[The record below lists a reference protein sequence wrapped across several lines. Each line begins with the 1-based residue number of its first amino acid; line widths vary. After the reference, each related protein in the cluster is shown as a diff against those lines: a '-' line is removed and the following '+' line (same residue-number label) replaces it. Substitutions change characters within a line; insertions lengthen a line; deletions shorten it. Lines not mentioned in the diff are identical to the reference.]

1 MPEIVVPDASVLLK
15 WAFDSSDEI
24 DRDNALNLLNAWLDR
39 RVEIILPKL
48 WVFEVGNV
56 LMLKNPELSSEIID
70 IFIGY
75 NFLECETTLELC
87 RETFKLMK
95 KYGVTFY
102 DAVYHAVA
110 ILKKGILLT
119 AADAY
124 CKRVSGMTNVVRLKD
139 WR

>member
-1 MPEIVVPDASVLLK
+1 MPEIVVPDVSVLLK
-15 WAFDSSDEI
+15 WAFNSPDET
-24 DRDNALNLLNAWLDR
+24 DRDKALSFLNAWLDG
-39 RVEIILPKL
+39 RVQIILPKL

-56 LMLKNPELSSEIID
+56 LMLKNSELSSEIID

-87 RETFKLMK
+87 RETFKLMG

-119 AADAY
+119 ADEAY
-124 CKRVSGMTNVVRLKD
+124 CKRVSGMTNVVRLTD